1 MANDEHG
8 MLIPKKDDPHF
19 RAKILTFR
27 YAVYQTDD
35 HLDWSTSDCESMANY
50 AFAMAKEN
58 QECREI
64 VRRLEEWGKKYP
76 KGTIHSFKAE
86 KEHDAIESDAA
97 RLWAKMQ
104 REVGDGE

>member
-64 VRRLEEWGKKYP
+64 VRRLAEL
-76 KGTIHSFKAE
+76 GTIGDKALMYQLWE
-86 KEHDAIESDAA
+86 DAA

-104 REVGDGE
+104 EEVGDGA